1 MVAALTAPQRPMA
14 ARGRVTTWA
23 WRPPTARRP
32 WQWCRIYHPTP
43 HVRTGT
49 DHRSYG
55 PLARLDH
62 HTVQPAPAGD
72 PHAADPYRIPTPWI
86 CPDGR
91 NILYVGANLRV
102 AFTEVYTR
110 PGKTAEICPQA
121 RIAILR
127 PTAPIPLL
135 DIKTEG
141 AAMLIDA
148 LPSLATG
155 DYPRPRTQEWARAIW
170 EDQPV
175 PAPQRPV
182 RGIYYQ
188 SAHAGG
194 AALALMNTAGAVHLV
209 RDRAGV
215 DQDLTLHSIW
225 RTVETAAVSV
235 NITAYRVPACSACT

>member
-1 MVAALTAPQRPMA
+1 MVAPLEAPARPLA
-14 ARGRVTTWA
+14 GRGRIKTWT
-23 WRPPTARRP
+23 WRPPSTRHP

-43 HVRTGT
+43 HVRTGA
-49 DHRSYG
+49 DHRPYG
-55 PLARLDH
+55 PLGRLDH
-62 HTVQPAPAGD
+62 HTVQPAAPGD
-72 PHAADPYRIPTPWI
+72 PHATDPYRIPTPWI

-91 NILYVGANLRV
+91 TILYVGANLRV

-110 PGKTAEICPQA
+110 PGKTAEVCPQT
-121 RIAILR
+121 RVAILR
-127 PTAPIPLL
+127 PAAPIPLL
-135 DIKTEG
+135 DIKTQG

-175 PAPQRPV
+175 PAARRPV

-194 AALALMNTAGAVHLV
+194 VALALMNTVGAVQLV
-209 RDRAGV
+209 RDRRGT
-215 DQDLTLHSIW
+215 DQDVTLHSIW
-225 RTVETAAVSV
+225 RRVETTAASV
-235 NITAYRVPACSACT
+235 NITAYKIPACAACT